1 MRQNKNIINNSIII
15 KYKLNTT
22 SVEYTYRTFNR
33 GDIFKIHIN
42 DNKTLKVYT
51 SENEF
56 LFNIYS
62 GIYYKLPNTD
72 FIEFQSDNRE
82 YHIIN
87 ILELCK
93 HQI

>member
-1 MRQNKNIINNSIII
+1 MRQNENIINNSVII

-22 SVEYTYRTFNR
+22 SVGYTYRTFNR
-33 GDIFKIHIN
+33 GDIFKIHIM
-42 DNKTLKVYT
+42 DNKLNVYT

-56 LFNIYS
+56 RFNISS
-62 GIYYKLPNTD
+62 GIYYKFPNTD
-72 FIEFQSDNRE
+72 FIELQSDNSE